1 MIGIGIDAVEL
12 DRVDSVLRRR
22 PRVAER
28 LFTDGERTAM
38 AARANPTPGLAARF
52 AAKEAVLKALG
63 VGIGAVQWHDVEV
76 VGAGEAP
83 SLRLSGRAASLAADL
98 GVVSWRLSLTHTE
111 RTAHAVAVALPTT

>member
-12 DRVDSVLRRR
+12 DRFDSVLRRR

-38 AARANPTPGLAARF
+38 ARRTNPMPGLAARF

-63 VGIGAVQWHDVEV
+63 VGIGAFPWHDVEV

-83 SLRLSGRAASLAADL
+83 TLRLTGRAATLAAEL
-98 GVVSWRLSLTHTE
+98 GVASWRLSLTHTE
-111 RTAHAVAVALPTT
+111 RTAHAVAVALSTQ